1 MKLKSESIK
10 HRAFVLSTQKIV
22 YQQPMPK
29 EDQNSSAVRLIE
41 ASAAKIE
48 LNWGSGIRLDRKINN
63 STSIE
68 KATWMVSGFG
78 DYAIWK
84 KKKKKKEIK
93 KITLWTHT
101 LWSGI
106 LIGRTPEAD
115 IMALFDQCFHQVFS
129 WPINR
134 VTIVHKHLKEKWN
147 LGTHFK

>member
-84 KKKKKKEIK
+84 KKKRN
-93 KITLWTHT
+93 KINHALDPDTLR
-101 LWSGI
+101 SGI
-106 LIGRTPEAD
+106 LTGRTPEAD

>member
-84 KKKKKKEIK
+84 KKKKEIK
-93 KITLWTHT
+93 SIPLWTLI
-101 LWSGI
+101 LWEVEYWLAEPLK
-106 LIGRTPEAD
+106 LISWLSSINAFTRFSLGPSTEWL
-115 IMALFDQCFHQVFS
+115 LFIS
-129 WPINR
+129 I
-134 VTIVHKHLKEKWN
+134 
-147 LGTHFK
+147 